1 MLRRQTTVI
10 GSILAVMAGLV
21 AVSLLVW
28 TGALPIKGPGFAQ
41 AEETVAYTPPP
52 CPPEGS
58 TTVELSSLTINVY
71 NGSETVGLA
80 GNVEEVLSDAGLTV
94 ANTADWPQG
103 AYTGNVQIM
112 ASEAGLAGAYSLTQ
126 IFPDSTVQIDTTLA
140 ADDPTVSVVLGDEY
154 AHTVLP
160 AEEIMLLGSGQTI
173 VAPGNCVAAPAAPAA
188 TEG

>member
-10 GSILAVMAGLV
+10 GSIVAVMAGLV

-28 TGALPIKGPGFAQ
+28 TGALPITGPGFSQ

-58 TTVELSSLTINVY
+58 TTVALTSLTINVY

-80 GNVEEVLSDAGLTV
+80 GNVEEALTDADLTV
-94 ANTADWPQG
+94 ANVSDWPQG
-103 AYTGNVQIM
+103 AYTGNVQVM
-112 ASEAGLAGAYSLTQ
+112 ASEAGLVGAYSLAQ

-160 AEEIMLLGSGQTI
+160 AEEIQLIGEGQSI
-173 VAPGNCVAAPAAPAA
+173 VPPGNCVAVSPAA